1 MLRYDLHR
9 CRDHLYR
16 HKSRLLLYRL
26 ARKNFPY
33 MSHPYIY
40 CHQDNSGLWHFSH
53 QLLKNIWNL
62 LSNNSSLPKVNDCM
76 LCTMLSVILL
86 VVPLMQ
92 TESPDEQLM
101 DLPYPSLHSLPP
113 PVGKQCQH
121 FNDVTKTT
129 QICMFMFII
138 FFKL

>member
-1 MLRYDLHR
+1 
-9 CRDHLYR
+9 
-16 HKSRLLLYRL
+16 
-26 ARKNFPY
+26 
-33 MSHPYIY
+33 
-40 CHQDNSGLWHFSH
+40 
-53 QLLKNIWNL
+53 
-62 LSNNSSLPKVNDCM
+62 M

-129 QICMFMFII
+129 QSLMFILYFVI
-138 FFKL
+138 VLNLNILNQSKTLY

>member
-1 MLRYDLHR
+1 
-9 CRDHLYR
+9 
-16 HKSRLLLYRL
+16 
-26 ARKNFPY
+26 
-33 MSHPYIY
+33 
-40 CHQDNSGLWHFSH
+40 
-53 QLLKNIWNL
+53 
-62 LSNNSSLPKVNDCM
+62 M

-129 QICMFMFII
+129 QSLMFILYFVI
-138 FFKL
+138 VLNFKSFESI